1 MTDFFPGFDTRRV
14 AIGGIEFFLRIAGS
28 GPPLLLLHGY
38 PQTHVCWHRIAPA
51 LAEHFTV
58 VLPDVRGY
66 GATATPA
73 GSAMDKRASAADQV
87 ALMAA
92 LGHDRFALA
101 GHDRGGRIAYRL
113 ALDHPAAVTRLVTLD
128 IVPTHDTWAA
138 MGKAEALR
146 AYHWPFLAQPA
157 PLPER
162 LFGADPD
169 FYVDFTIRSWCA
181 DPAAIDRAA
190 MAAYQAAFRSPEA
203 IHFACEDYRAGAGLD
218 DALDAADKAAG
229 RRIAC
234 PMLVLWG
241 AGPLK
246 LGGADLTAIWH
257 DWADQVT
264 GFPLP
269 AGHFLQEEAPDAVLQ
284 AVLPFLLERS
294 PEANND

>member
-1 MTDFFPGFDTRRV
+1 MTDFFPGFETRRIEI
-14 AIGGIEFFLRIAGS
+14 AGIDFFLRTGGS

-51 LAEHFTV
+51 LAAHFTV

-66 GATATPA
+66 GATATPP
-73 GSAMDKRASAADQV
+73 GMAMDKRASAADQV

-113 ALDHPAAVTRLVTLD
+113 ALDHPAAVDRLVTLD

-146 AYHWPFLAQPA
+146 AYHWPFLAQPE

-169 FYVDFTIRSWCA
+169 FYVDWTIRSWCA
-181 DPAAIDRAA
+181 DPDAIDPAA
-190 MAAYQAAFRSPEA
+190 MAAYRAAFRSPAA
-203 IHFACEDYRAGAGLD
+203 IHFACEDYRAGAGID

-234 PMLVLWG
+234 PMLALWG

-246 LGGADLTAIWH
+246 LGGADLAEVWRR
-257 DWADQVT
+257 DWAVEVR
-264 GFPLP
+264 GH
-269 AGHFLQEEAPDAVLQ
+269 AIASGHFLQEEAPDAVLQ
-284 AVLPFLLERS
+284 ALLPFLLGDS
-294 PEANND
+294 PQT